1 MIVIHGNQVED
12 LPDSY
17 KRYLMNYYRKALK
30 VMGTP
35 IKIEF
40 KGGSN
45 PFEGKKNTLSL
56 SQQRQRKRMMSMH
69 KKK

>member
-1 MIVIHGNQVED
+1 
-12 LPDSY
+12 
-17 KRYLMNYYRKALK
+17 
-30 VMGTP
+30 MGTP